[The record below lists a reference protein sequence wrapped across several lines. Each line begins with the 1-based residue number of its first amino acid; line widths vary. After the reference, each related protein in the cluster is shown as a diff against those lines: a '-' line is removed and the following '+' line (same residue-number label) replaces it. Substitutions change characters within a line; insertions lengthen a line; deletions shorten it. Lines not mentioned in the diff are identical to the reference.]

1 MKVECCS
8 FLYSTVEREDK
19 SKAVKKVPK
28 GTSEYQA
35 SWIIDSEEEEE
46 SGDEKDG
53 SDADDD
59 DDDDDSILCDMR
71 DDSDSDASMVCF
83 YKIELLQLEEM

>member
-8 FLYSTVEREDK
+8 FRYSTAEHEDK

-35 SWIIDSEEEEE
+35 SWIIDSEEEEG

-53 SDADDD
+53 SDDDGN
-59 DDDDDSILCDMR
+59 DDSILYDMR
-71 DDSDSDASMVCF
+71 DDSDSDASMVC
-83 YKIELLQLEEM
+83 L